1 MKFLATA
8 AILVFLSALAWA
20 APALNEPS
28 AIGLWEQVDE
38 KTGVA
43 ESWFSIAERDGIYIG
58 TIVKMFPKPGDP
70 PPESW
75 RCTKCEGAEQNAP
88 VLGLA
93 LIKGMKRNGL
103 KYEDGT
109 IMDPRNGNVWRALM
123 QLSPDGKQLEVR
135 GYLRFEFA
143 GRSQMWKRLPDNAMD
158 PPKPPPA
165 APKGQK
171 K

>member
-1 MKFLATA
+1 MKLFSVIAAVIFLNA
-8 AILVFLSALAWA
+8 AVLA
-20 APALNEPS
+20 APAGSEPT
-28 AIGLWEQVDE
+28 ATGFWEQVDRA
-38 KTGVA
+38 GAA
-43 ESWFSIAERDGIYIG
+43 ESWFSIVEKDGVYTG
-58 TIVKMFPKPGDP
+58 TIVKMFQKPGDP

-75 RCTKCEGAEQNAP
+75 RCTKCEGAEKNAP

-109 IMDPRNGNVWRALM
+109 IMDPRDGTVYRALM

-135 GYLRFEFA
+135 GYLGIDLF

-158 PPKPPPA
+158 PPPA
-165 APKGQK
+165 APRNPK

>member
-1 MKFLATA
+1 MKFLGIAGVL
-8 AILVFLSALAWA
+8 LVLNGLAWA
-20 APALNEPS
+20 TPAVNEPS
-28 AIGLWEQVDE
+28 AVGLWEQVDD
-38 KTGVA
+38 KTGKP
-43 ESWFSIAERDGIYIG
+43 ESWFSIAEKDGTYTG
-58 TIVKMFPKPGDP
+58 TVVKMFQKTGDP

-75 RCTKCEGAEQNAP
+75 RCTKCEGAEKNAP

-135 GYLRFEFA
+135 GYLRFEWA

-158 PPKPPPA
+158 PPKPVPV
-165 APKGQK
+165 APRGQK

>member
-1 MKFLATA
+1 M
-8 AILVFLSALAWA
+8 
-20 APALNEPS
+20 
-28 AIGLWEQVDE
+28 
-38 KTGVA
+38 
-43 ESWFSIAERDGIYIG
+43 
-58 TIVKMFPKPGDP
+58 
-70 PPESW
+70 
-75 RCTKCEGAEQNAP
+75 
-88 VLGLA
+88 LGLA

-158 PPKPPPA
+158 PPKPAPV